1 MKYAALIFGDDERHL
16 PKKAAEKSSPEPG
29 QVVRSIDGSVYR
41 VASKIAG
48 PDGVVVKLANL
59 QGKPL
64 QTPLNFRPV
73 GVAVAHFAS
82 WLQYHL
88 AHNKDFDLY
97 INSYIERYNQQHK
110 DNPLPYPIGHDG
122 KAFRWADWF
131 QKVISPKLFVA
142 GRGTPKDTQAIKDE
156 LIHEMLFTVL
166 GKRNVL
172 DQFVTKA
179 KKLKVNR
186 QNAATKLTDFLISTF
201 MYRIDEMQNK
211 LREQMPEEEI
221 SMWQQGY
228 SDDSHEQERNILDT
242 DEYGVYDEEF
252 QSAEARKDIGKFR

>member
-1 MKYAALIFGDDERHL
+1 MKYAALLFGDDERPL

-59 QGKPL
+59 QGKLL
-64 QTPLNFRPV
+64 QTPPKFHPV

-82 WLQYHL
+82 WLRYHL

-97 INSYIERYNQQHK
+97 INSYIERYNQHHK
-110 DNPLPYPIGHDG
+110 KEPLPYPVGYDG

-131 QKVISPKLFVA
+131 QKVVSPKLFV
-142 GRGTPKDTQAIKDE
+142 GGHGDVQDQQEIKDE
-156 LIHEMLFTVL
+156 LIHEMLFTTL
-166 GKRNVL
+166 GHRNVL
-172 DQFVTKA
+172 DQFVAKA
-179 KKLKVNR
+179 KKLGVNR
-186 QNAATKLTDFLISTF
+186 QNAGKKLTDFLISTF

-211 LREQMPEEEI
+211 LREQMPEEEV
-221 SMWQQGY
+221 S
-228 SDDSHEQERNILDT
+228 
-242 DEYGVYDEEF
+242 
-252 QSAEARKDIGKFR
+252 